1 MKNNFKS
8 EIMKHMKNKSNFV
21 KVSKYTCWCMLM
33 MFLMVLTPMRA
44 QTSRSISGQ
53 VVDELGEAIIGAN
66 VTVVGNKSLGTI
78 TDIDGNFTL
87 TVPQGTTLEV
97 SYIGYVNKKVV
108 VDNKTSYKITLKE
121 DAEQLDE
128 VVVVG
133 YSTQKRVNL
142 TGAVSAITNEE
153 LVATKSQNAQ
163 NMLTG
168 KVPGV
173 RVIQKTSEPGEFT
186 NQFDIRGFGS
196 PLIVVDGVPRG
207 NLQRMD
213 PNEIESISVLK
224 DASAA
229 IYGVRAANGV
239 VLITT
244 KKGEKN
250 KPKIEYNM
258 YYGIQTPAEMLEPVG
273 AVDRMRLFNE
283 KSMRNLTNPQ
293 LTYSDEQ
300 IEEYLNGTL
309 KSTDWY
315 DAVIRNSAPQQ
326 QHNVSLSGGSE
337 KTDYYVNFG
346 YTDQEGFFKSKAM
359 DYNRYNLRANLNA
372 EVAKNLKASIKIN
385 GIIDSKQRQYLS
397 TWEVYKALW
406 RASPNEK
413 LYANDNPEYFQKMS
427 SDQLNLLAATDPDV
441 FGYNK
446 TTNKI
451 FQSTMELEYAVPFVK
466 GLKVK
471 GMFSYDTSI
480 ADNTIY
486 KKEYNEYTYSEA
498 TDTYTA
504 YAMQSPTNL
513 ERYYGN
519 SWTTLWQASV
529 SYENTFASSHNVSG
543 LLLFE
548 EAHSVGDNIR
558 AARDFS
564 IPLPYLFAGNSANQL
579 GTANANGLTESASQA
594 LVGRFNYDYKGRY
607 LLEFA
612 FRYDGSSKF
621 PSHSRWGFF
630 PSASVGWR
638 MSEES
643 FIKDKL
649 PFINNLKLRGSY
661 GKMGDDSVADYQFIS
676 GYDYPNTDGDRYNK
690 TPKGYFFNGSFMN
703 SLGFRAVANPNITWY
718 TVKTLNVG
726 IDADLWNGLLGV
738 SFDLFQRDRDNLMA
752 NRIATIPGTF
762 GAAMPKENLESD
774 RTKGFE
780 VELRHRNRVGQVNYS
795 VSGNIAITRS
805 MWRYKERTPS
815 GNSYD
820 NWRNN
825 LTNRYN
831 DIWFGYGADGRYTSW
846 EQIANS
852 HIFAGNAT
860 LPGDY
865 VYEDWN
871 GDGTI
876 DDMDRYPIAT
886 TTNSTAANF
895 QDKKNYPLMNFGLTL
910 SAQWKGF
917 DVNMTFQGAA
927 MSYVSYGEQLSAP
940 LQFNGNALDMFLD
953 RWRPVDPK
961 QDPYDPSCQWI
972 SGYYS
977 YGGTTPDLNSEFSIQ
992 KGTYLRLKTA
1002 EIGYTLPKNCLSFI
1016 GIKNLRIYMNGYN
1029 LFTIT
1034 GVKGVDPERPAELY
1048 GYMYPLNRTYNF
1060 GASVTF

>member
-1 MKNNFKS
+1 
-8 EIMKHMKNKSNFV
+8 
-21 KVSKYTCWCMLM
+21 
-33 MFLMVLTPMRA
+33 
-44 QTSRSISGQ
+44 
-53 VVDELGEAIIGAN
+53 
-66 VTVVGNKSLGTI
+66 
-78 TDIDGNFTL
+78 
-87 TVPQGTTLEV
+87 
-97 SYIGYVNKKVV
+97 
-108 VDNKTSYKITLKE
+108 
-121 DAEQLDE
+121 
-128 VVVVG
+128 
-133 YSTQKRVNL
+133 
-142 TGAVSAITNEE
+142 
-153 LVATKSQNAQ
+153 
-163 NMLTG
+163 
-168 KVPGV
+168 
-173 RVIQKTSEPGEFT
+173 
-186 NQFDIRGFGS
+186 
-196 PLIVVDGVPRG
+196 
-207 NLQRMD
+207 
-213 PNEIESISVLK
+213 
-224 DASAA
+224 
-229 IYGVRAANGV
+229 
-239 VLITT
+239 
-244 KKGEKN
+244 
-250 KPKIEYNM
+250 
-258 YYGIQTPAEMLEPVG
+258 
-273 AVDRMRLFNE
+273 
-283 KSMRNLTNPQ
+283 
-293 LTYSDEQ
+293 
-300 IEEYLNGTL
+300 LNGTL

-441 FGYNK
+441 SGYNK

-676 GYDYPNTDGDRYNK
+676 GYDYPNTNGDRYNK

>member
-1 MKNNFKS
+1 
-8 EIMKHMKNKSNFV
+8 
-21 KVSKYTCWCMLM
+21 
-33 MFLMVLTPMRA
+33 MVLTPMRA

-108 VDNKTSYKITLKE
+108 VDNKISYKITLKE

-133 YSTQKRVNL
+133 YGTQKRVNL

-441 FGYNK
+441 SGYNK

-676 GYDYPNTDGDRYNK
+676 GYDYPNTNGDRYNK

-876 DDMDRYPIAT
+876 DDMDTFY
-886 TTNSTAANF
+886 NF
-895 QDKKNYPLMNFGLTL
+895 TYKK
-910 SAQWKGF
+910 
-917 DVNMTFQGAA
+917 
-927 MSYVSYGEQLSAP
+927 
-940 LQFNGNALDMFLD
+940 
-953 RWRPVDPK
+953 
-961 QDPYDPSCQWI
+961 
-972 SGYYS
+972 
-977 YGGTTPDLNSEFSIQ
+977 
-992 KGTYLRLKTA
+992 
-1002 EIGYTLPKNCLSFI
+1002 CLSFI
-1016 GIKNLRIYMNGYN
+1016 
-1029 LFTIT
+1029 
-1034 GVKGVDPERPAELY
+1034 
-1048 GYMYPLNRTYNF
+1048 
-1060 GASVTF
+1060 

>member
-21 KVSKYTCWCMLM
+21 KVSKYAWWCMLM

-66 VTVVGNKSLGTI
+66 VTVVGNKALGTI

-87 TVPQGTTLEV
+87 VVPAKAILEV
-97 SYIGYVNKKVV
+97 SYIGYVSKKLTL
-108 VDNKTSYKITLKE
+108 DNKTNYKIALKE

-133 YSTQKRVNL
+133 YGTQKRVNL
-142 TGAVSAITNEE
+142 TGAVSAITNDE

-300 IEEYLNGTL
+300 IGEYLNGTA

-337 KTDYYVNFG
+337 KMDYYVNFG

-385 GIIDSKQRQYLS
+385 GIIDSKERQYLS

-427 SDQLNLLAATDPDV
+427 SDQLNLLASTDPDV
-441 FGYNK
+441 SGYNK
-446 TTNKI
+446 STNKI

-486 KKEYNEYTYSEA
+486 KKEYNEYNYSEA
-498 TDTYTA
+498 ADSYSA
-504 YAMQSPTNL
+504 FAKQSPTNL

-564 IPLPYLFAGNSANQL
+564 IPLPYLFAGNAADQL

-638 MSEES
+638 MSEEA

-676 GYDYPNTDGDRYNK
+676 GYDYPNTNGDKYNK
-690 TPKGYFFNGSFMN
+690 PPKGYFFNGSFMN
-703 SLGFRAVANPNITWY
+703 SLGFRAVANPDITWY
-718 TVKTLNVG
+718 TVKTLNIG
-726 IDADLWNGLLGV
+726 IDADFWNGLLGA
-738 SFDLFQRDRDNLMA
+738 SFDVFQRDRDNLMA
-752 NRIATIPGTF
+752 NRVATIPGTF
-762 GAAMPKENLESD
+762 GASMPKENLESD

-780 VELRHRNRVGQVNYS
+780 IELRHRNRIGQVGYS
-795 VSGNIAITRS
+795 VSGNVAITRS

-831 DIWFGYGADGRYTSW
+831 DIWFGYGANGRYTSW
-846 EQIANS
+846 EQIANAP
-852 HIFAGNAT
+852 IFAGNAT

-940 LQFNGNALDMFLD
+940 LQFDGNALDMFLD
-953 RWRPVDPK
+953 RWRPVDAK
-961 QDPYDPSCQWI
+961 QNPYDPSCQWV

-977 YGGTTPDLNSEFSIQ
+977 YGGTTPDVNSEFSIQ
-992 KGTYLRLKTA
+992 KGTYLRMKTA
-1002 EIGYTLPKNCLSFI
+1002 EIGYTLPKNCLSFV

>member
-1 MKNNFKS
+1 
-8 EIMKHMKNKSNFV
+8 
-21 KVSKYTCWCMLM
+21 
-33 MFLMVLTPMRA
+33 MVLTPMRA

-133 YSTQKRVNL
+133 YGTQKRVNL

-441 FGYNK
+441 SGYNK

-649 PFINNLKLRGSY
+649 LTFYKQPETSRF
-661 GKMGDDSVADYQFIS
+661 
-676 GYDYPNTDGDRYNK
+676 
-690 TPKGYFFNGSFMN
+690 
-703 SLGFRAVANPNITWY
+703 
-718 TVKTLNVG
+718 
-726 IDADLWNGLLGV
+726 LW
-738 SFDLFQRDRDNLMA
+738 
-752 NRIATIPGTF
+752 
-762 GAAMPKENLESD
+762 
-774 RTKGFE
+774 
-780 VELRHRNRVGQVNYS
+780 
-795 VSGNIAITRS
+795 
-805 MWRYKERTPS
+805 
-815 GNSYD
+815 
-820 NWRNN
+820 
-825 LTNRYN
+825 
-831 DIWFGYGADGRYTSW
+831 
-846 EQIANS
+846 
-852 HIFAGNAT
+852 
-860 LPGDY
+860 
-865 VYEDWN
+865 
-871 GDGTI
+871 
-876 DDMDRYPIAT
+876 
-886 TTNSTAANF
+886 
-895 QDKKNYPLMNFGLTL
+895 
-910 SAQWKGF
+910 
-917 DVNMTFQGAA
+917 
-927 MSYVSYGEQLSAP
+927 
-940 LQFNGNALDMFLD
+940 
-953 RWRPVDPK
+953 
-961 QDPYDPSCQWI
+961 
-972 SGYYS
+972 
-977 YGGTTPDLNSEFSIQ
+977 
-992 KGTYLRLKTA
+992 
-1002 EIGYTLPKNCLSFI
+1002 
-1016 GIKNLRIYMNGYN
+1016 
-1029 LFTIT
+1029 
-1034 GVKGVDPERPAELY
+1034 
-1048 GYMYPLNRTYNF
+1048 
-1060 GASVTF
+1060 

>member
-1 MKNNFKS
+1 
-8 EIMKHMKNKSNFV
+8 
-21 KVSKYTCWCMLM
+21 
-33 MFLMVLTPMRA
+33 MVLTPMRA

-133 YSTQKRVNL
+133 YGTQKRVNL

-441 FGYNK
+441 SGYNK

-871 GDGTI
+871 GDGII
-876 DDMDRYPIAT
+876 DDNDVYPNVFEFSNSNPKMTYGAT
-886 TTNSTAANF
+886 VTAN
-895 QDKKNYPLMNFGLTL
+895 
-910 SAQWKGF
+910 WKGF
-917 DVNMTFQGAA
+917 DLNILFQGGAGFNVR
-927 MSYVSYGEQLSAP
+927 YLEQLQYP
-940 LQFNGNALDMFLD
+940 LCFGGNGLSHFYD
-953 RWRPVDPK
+953 RYHQDEEGNWIAGKWPTTRDPAACQSNLK
-961 QDPYDPSCQWI
+961 DSQQTTQDAS
-972 SGYYS
+972 
-977 YGGTTPDLNSEFSIQ
+977 
-992 KGTYLRLKTA
+992 YLRLKSI
-1002 EIGYTLPKNCLSFI
+1002 ELGYTIPLKFTRKFKVDRC
-1016 GIKNLRIYMNGYN
+1016 RIFANGYN

-1034 GVKGVDPERPAELY
+1034 GLDFVDPERTSGSY
-1048 GYMYPLNRTYNF
+1048 GYLYPIMRNFNF
-1060 GASVTF
+1060 GLNLSF

>member
-1 MKNNFKS
+1 
-8 EIMKHMKNKSNFV
+8 
-21 KVSKYTCWCMLM
+21 
-33 MFLMVLTPMRA
+33 MVLTPMRA

-133 YSTQKRVNL
+133 YGTQKRVNL

-441 FGYNK
+441 SGYNK

-895 QDKKNYPLMNFGLTL
+895 
-910 SAQWKGF
+910 
-917 DVNMTFQGAA
+917 
-927 MSYVSYGEQLSAP
+927 
-940 LQFNGNALDMFLD
+940 
-953 RWRPVDPK
+953 
-961 QDPYDPSCQWI
+961 
-972 SGYYS
+972 
-977 YGGTTPDLNSEFSIQ
+977 
-992 KGTYLRLKTA
+992 
-1002 EIGYTLPKNCLSFI
+1002 
-1016 GIKNLRIYMNGYN
+1016 
-1029 LFTIT
+1029 
-1034 GVKGVDPERPAELY
+1034 
-1048 GYMYPLNRTYNF
+1048 
-1060 GASVTF
+1060 

>member
-1 MKNNFKS
+1 
-8 EIMKHMKNKSNFV
+8 MKHMKSETNFANV
-21 KVSKYTCWCMLM
+21 GKYTWWCMLM
-33 MFLMVLTPMRA
+33 VFLMVFAPIQA
-44 QTSRSISGQ
+44 QNVRSISGQ
-53 VVDELGEAIIGAN
+53 VVDDKGEPIIGAN
-66 VTVVGNKSLGTI
+66 VTMVGNKSLGTI
-78 TDIDGNFTL
+78 TDIDGNFSLKVPGGATL
-87 TVPQGTTLEV
+87 DI
-97 SYIGYVNKKVV
+97 SYIGYVTRKVKL
-108 VDNKTSYKITLKE
+108 DNKVTYSIVLQE
-121 DAEQLDE
+121 DSEQLDE

-133 YSTQKRVNL
+133 YGTQKKVNL
-142 TGAVSAITNEE
+142 TGAVSAIDNEE
-153 LVATKSQNAQ
+153 LAATKNQNTQ

-168 KVPGV
+168 KIAGV
-173 RVIQKTSEPGEFT
+173 RVIQKTSEPGEFS

-207 NLQRMD
+207 DFQRMD

-250 KPKIEYNM
+250 KAKIEYNM

-273 AVDRMRLFNE
+273 AVDRMTLFNE
-283 KSMRNLTNPQ
+283 KSMRNLTNPE
-293 LTYSDEQ
+293 LTYSDDQ
-300 IEEYLNGTL
+300 IADYLNGTL

-315 DAVIRNSAPQQ
+315 DAVIRNTAPQQ
-326 QHNVSLSGGSE
+326 QHNISMSGGSD
-337 KTDYYVNFG
+337 KMDYYVNFG

-359 DYNRYNLRANLNA
+359 DYNRYNLRVNLNA
-372 EVAKNLKASIKIN
+372 NVAKNLKASIKIN
-385 GIIDSKQRQYLS
+385 GILDSKERQYTP
-397 TWEVYKALW
+397 TWEIYKALW

-413 LYANDNPEYFQKMS
+413 IYANDNPEYFQKMS
-427 SDQLNLLAATDPDV
+427 SDALNLLASTDPDV
-441 FGYNK
+441 SGYNK

-451 FQSTMELEYAVPFVK
+451 FQSTMELEYTVPFVK

-471 GMFSYDTSI
+471 GMFSYDNTI

-486 KKEYNEYTYSEA
+486 KKEFNEYNYSPA
-498 TDTYTA
+498 NDTYTA

-529 SYENTFASSHNVSG
+529 SYDNTFATDHHVSG

-548 EAHSVGDNIR
+548 EAHNVGDNFR

-564 IPLPYLFAGNSANQL
+564 IPLPYLFAGNSTNQI

-594 LVGRFNYDYKGRY
+594 LVGRFNYDFKGRY

-621 PSHSRWGFF
+621 PAEGRWGFF
-630 PSASVGWR
+630 PSASLGWR
-638 MSEES
+638 LSEES
-643 FIKDKL
+643 FIKDNL
-649 PFINNLKLRGSY
+649 SFVNNLKIRGSY
-661 GKMGDDSVADYQFIS
+661 GKMGDDVVAAYQFIS
-676 GYDYPNTDGDRYNK
+676 GYDYPNTAGSKFNN
-690 TPKGYFFNGSFMN
+690 TPIGYFFNGSFVN

-726 IDADLWNGLLGV
+726 IDADMWNGLLGF
-738 SFDLFQRDRDNLMA
+738 SFDLFKRNRDGLMA
-752 NRIATIPGTF
+752 SRIATIPGTF
-762 GAAMPKENLESD
+762 GASMPKENLESD
-774 RTKGFE
+774 CTKGLE
-780 VELRHRNRVGQVNYS
+780 IELRHRNRIDE
-795 VSGNIAITRS
+795 VSYGITGNVAITRS
-805 MWRYKERTPS
+805 LWRYKERTPS

-825 LTNRYN
+825 MTDRYN
-831 DIWFGYGADGRYTSW
+831 DIWFGYGSGGRYDSW
-846 EQIANS
+846 NQIVNS
-852 HIFAGNAT
+852 PIFAGNAT

-865 VYEDWN
+865 IYEDWN

-876 DDMDRYPIAT
+876 DDMDKYPIAT
-886 TTNSTAANF
+886 ATNASAADF

-910 SAQWKGF
+910 SSSWKGF
-917 DVNMTFQGAA
+917 DVNLTFQGSA
-927 MSYVSYGEQLSAP
+927 MSYVAYGEQLSAP

-961 QDPYDPSCQWI
+961 QDPYDPSCQWNQ
-972 SGYYS
+972 GFYA
-977 YGGTTPDLNSEFSIQ
+977 YGGITPDTNSDFSIQ
-992 KGTYLRLKTA
+992 KGTYVRLKTA
-1002 EIGYTLPKNCLSFI
+1002 EIGYTLPKRWLAPV
-1016 GIKNLRIYMNGYN
+1016 GVQNLRVYMNGYN

-1048 GYMYPLNRTYNF
+1048 GYMYPLNRTFNF
-1060 GASVTF
+1060 GASITF

>member
-1 MKNNFKS
+1 
-8 EIMKHMKNKSNFV
+8 
-21 KVSKYTCWCMLM
+21 
-33 MFLMVLTPMRA
+33 MVLTPMRA

-133 YSTQKRVNL
+133 YGTQKRVNL

-441 FGYNK
+441 SGYNK

-676 GYDYPNTDGDRYNK
+676 GYDYPNTDG
-690 TPKGYFFNGSFMN
+690 
-703 SLGFRAVANPNITWY
+703 
-718 TVKTLNVG
+718 
-726 IDADLWNGLLGV
+726 
-738 SFDLFQRDRDNLMA
+738 
-752 NRIATIPGTF
+752 
-762 GAAMPKENLESD
+762 
-774 RTKGFE
+774 
-780 VELRHRNRVGQVNYS
+780 
-795 VSGNIAITRS
+795 
-805 MWRYKERTPS
+805 
-815 GNSYD
+815 
-820 NWRNN
+820 
-825 LTNRYN
+825 
-831 DIWFGYGADGRYTSW
+831 
-846 EQIANS
+846 
-852 HIFAGNAT
+852 
-860 LPGDY
+860 
-865 VYEDWN
+865 
-871 GDGTI
+871 
-876 DDMDRYPIAT
+876 
-886 TTNSTAANF
+886 
-895 QDKKNYPLMNFGLTL
+895 
-910 SAQWKGF
+910 
-917 DVNMTFQGAA
+917 
-927 MSYVSYGEQLSAP
+927 
-940 LQFNGNALDMFLD
+940 
-953 RWRPVDPK
+953 
-961 QDPYDPSCQWI
+961 
-972 SGYYS
+972 
-977 YGGTTPDLNSEFSIQ
+977 
-992 KGTYLRLKTA
+992 
-1002 EIGYTLPKNCLSFI
+1002 
-1016 GIKNLRIYMNGYN
+1016 
-1029 LFTIT
+1029 
-1034 GVKGVDPERPAELY
+1034 
-1048 GYMYPLNRTYNF
+1048 
-1060 GASVTF
+1060 

>member
-1 MKNNFKS
+1 
-8 EIMKHMKNKSNFV
+8 
-21 KVSKYTCWCMLM
+21 
-33 MFLMVLTPMRA
+33 MVLTPMRA

-66 VTVVGNKSLGTI
+66 VTVVENKSLGTI

-108 VDNKTSYKITLKE
+108 VDNKISYKITLKE

-133 YSTQKRVNL
+133 YGTQKRVNL

-441 FGYNK
+441 SGYNK

-676 GYDYPNTDGDRYNK
+676 GYDYPNTNGDRYLE
-690 TPKGYFFNGSFMN
+690 FN
-703 SLGFRAVANPNITWY
+703 L
-718 TVKTLNVG
+718 
-726 IDADLWNGLLGV
+726 
-738 SFDLFQRDRDNLMA
+738 
-752 NRIATIPGTF
+752 
-762 GAAMPKENLESD
+762 
-774 RTKGFE
+774 
-780 VELRHRNRVGQVNYS
+780 
-795 VSGNIAITRS
+795 
-805 MWRYKERTPS
+805 
-815 GNSYD
+815 
-820 NWRNN
+820 
-825 LTNRYN
+825 
-831 DIWFGYGADGRYTSW
+831 
-846 EQIANS
+846 
-852 HIFAGNAT
+852 
-860 LPGDY
+860 
-865 VYEDWN
+865 
-871 GDGTI
+871 
-876 DDMDRYPIAT
+876 
-886 TTNSTAANF
+886 
-895 QDKKNYPLMNFGLTL
+895 
-910 SAQWKGF
+910 
-917 DVNMTFQGAA
+917 
-927 MSYVSYGEQLSAP
+927 
-940 LQFNGNALDMFLD
+940 
-953 RWRPVDPK
+953 
-961 QDPYDPSCQWI
+961 
-972 SGYYS
+972 
-977 YGGTTPDLNSEFSIQ
+977 
-992 KGTYLRLKTA
+992 
-1002 EIGYTLPKNCLSFI
+1002 
-1016 GIKNLRIYMNGYN
+1016 
-1029 LFTIT
+1029 
-1034 GVKGVDPERPAELY
+1034 
-1048 GYMYPLNRTYNF
+1048 
-1060 GASVTF
+1060 

>member
-1 MKNNFKS
+1 
-8 EIMKHMKNKSNFV
+8 
-21 KVSKYTCWCMLM
+21 
-33 MFLMVLTPMRA
+33 MVLTPMRA

-133 YSTQKRVNL
+133 YGTQKRVNL

-441 FGYNK
+441 SGYNK

-594 LVGRFNYDYKGRY
+594 LVGRFNYD
-607 LLEFA
+607 
-612 FRYDGSSKF
+612 
-621 PSHSRWGFF
+621 
-630 PSASVGWR
+630 
-638 MSEES
+638 
-643 FIKDKL
+643 
-649 PFINNLKLRGSY
+649 
-661 GKMGDDSVADYQFIS
+661 
-676 GYDYPNTDGDRYNK
+676 
-690 TPKGYFFNGSFMN
+690 
-703 SLGFRAVANPNITWY
+703 
-718 TVKTLNVG
+718 
-726 IDADLWNGLLGV
+726 
-738 SFDLFQRDRDNLMA
+738 
-752 NRIATIPGTF
+752 
-762 GAAMPKENLESD
+762 
-774 RTKGFE
+774 
-780 VELRHRNRVGQVNYS
+780 
-795 VSGNIAITRS
+795 
-805 MWRYKERTPS
+805 
-815 GNSYD
+815 
-820 NWRNN
+820 
-825 LTNRYN
+825 
-831 DIWFGYGADGRYTSW
+831 
-846 EQIANS
+846 
-852 HIFAGNAT
+852 
-860 LPGDY
+860 
-865 VYEDWN
+865 
-871 GDGTI
+871 
-876 DDMDRYPIAT
+876 
-886 TTNSTAANF
+886 
-895 QDKKNYPLMNFGLTL
+895 
-910 SAQWKGF
+910 
-917 DVNMTFQGAA
+917 
-927 MSYVSYGEQLSAP
+927 
-940 LQFNGNALDMFLD
+940 
-953 RWRPVDPK
+953 
-961 QDPYDPSCQWI
+961 
-972 SGYYS
+972 
-977 YGGTTPDLNSEFSIQ
+977 
-992 KGTYLRLKTA
+992 
-1002 EIGYTLPKNCLSFI
+1002 
-1016 GIKNLRIYMNGYN
+1016 
-1029 LFTIT
+1029 
-1034 GVKGVDPERPAELY
+1034 
-1048 GYMYPLNRTYNF
+1048 
-1060 GASVTF
+1060 